1 MVPIDI
7 HFNDLHLASSLL
19 LVVIS
24 PRCDTTC
31 DRHQLRTWHDTTNI
45 DPKNKAKF
53 QLNLEEREREREK
66 REERE
71 RLCVTFQVNPTSLV
85 IANAVDCGFDC
96 ECLVMKGKVGKKL
109 PKKKK
114 LFILE

>member
-53 QLNLEEREREREK
+53 QLNLEERER
-66 REERE
+66 
-71 RLCVTFQVNPTSLV
+71 LCVTFQVNPTSLV

-109 PKKKK
+109 PKKKNY
-114 LFILE
+114 LFWSEKKNINRIEK